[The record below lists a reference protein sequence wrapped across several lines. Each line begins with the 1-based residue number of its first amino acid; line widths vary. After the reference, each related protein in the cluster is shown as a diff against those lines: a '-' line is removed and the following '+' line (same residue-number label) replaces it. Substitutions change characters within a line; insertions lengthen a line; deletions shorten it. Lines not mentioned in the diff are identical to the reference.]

1 MTLFMISNKKVN
13 SIFILIFICT
23 SGFGQNHRQ
32 FANWI
37 CGDFSINKKVN
48 EVDVKIASSHI
59 VNLSNV
65 DSNNYWVVEDMN
77 IDKVKKQRI
86 LHLHLLDSGYVG
98 LDIYELK
105 NNKPIATISTV
116 KQIKLENYQKANQ
129 MQIVFY
135 YNRKSRGFELQKDP
149 NQLFYLDKFMLI
161 LNCCNDF
168 SKFYYDKSTRENKM
182 FLIKNVD

>member
-1 MTLFMISNKKVN
+1 MKKIN
-13 SIFILIFICT
+13 SFIIMLLIYS
-23 SGFGQNHRQ
+23 SGFAQNHRQ

-37 CGDFSINKKVN
+37 CGDFSIKKKVN
-48 EVDVKIASSHI
+48 EVDVKITSSHI

-65 DSNNYWVVEDMN
+65 DSNNYWVVEDMTM
-77 IDKVKKQRI
+77 DKIKKQRL
-86 LHLHLLDSGYVG
+86 LHLGLLDSGYVG

-105 NNKPIATISTV
+105 NNKAAATISNA
-116 KQIKLENYQKANQ
+116 KQIKLENYHRVNQ

-149 NQLFYLDKFMLI
+149 NQLFYMDKFMLI

-168 SKFYYDKSTRENKM
+168 SNFYYDKSTRENKM
-182 FLIKNVD
+182 FLIKHVD

>member
-65 DSNNYWVVEDMN
+65 DSSNYWVVEDMN

-86 LHLHLLDSGYVG
+86 LHLHLLDSGYVV

-105 NNKPIATISTV
+105 NNKPFVFRLGDNREDTIPGHYGYNYNFT
-116 KQIKLENYQKANQ
+116 IKT
-129 MQIVFY
+129 IFT
-135 YNRKSRGFELQKDP
+135 P
-149 NQLFYLDKFMLI
+149 
-161 LNCCNDF
+161 
-168 SKFYYDKSTRENKM
+168 
-182 FLIKNVD
+182 

>member
-65 DSNNYWVVEDMN
+65 DSSNYWVVEDMN

-149 NQLFYLDKFMLI
+149 NQLFYMDKFMLI

-168 SKFYYDKSTRENKM
+168 SKFYYDKSKEQISLYLYKK
-182 FLIKNVD
+182 ID

>member
-1 MTLFMISNKKVN
+1 MKKIN
-13 SIFILIFICT
+13 SIIILLLIYS
-23 SGFGQNHRQ
+23 SGFAQNHRQ

-59 VNLSNV
+59 ANLSNV
-65 DSNNYWVVEDMN
+65 DSNNYWVVEDMT
-77 IDKVKKQRI
+77 IDKIKKQRL
-86 LHLHLLDSGYVG
+86 LHLSLLDSGYVG

-149 NQLFYLDKFMLI
+149 NQLFYMDKFMLI

-168 SKFYYDKSTRENKM
+168 SKFYYDKSKEQISLYLYKK
-182 FLIKNVD
+182 ID